1 MAEPITVLTAVTAV
15 ATVLKIVDSLTGQW
29 DRFWKKRS
37 EQEPDRPHSVTTEQP
52 QPDTIVVKR
61 YGTPVETITAADLA
75 KLDVNSHKLIEAL
88 EKSMQRQYDLWTKV
102 YPTRDVS
109 PDPVVNAQVDQ
120 RLEDILG
127 KMCADLGR
135 LFAYLD
141 SIGKYLNDHYS
152 HARYLCSEVE
162 QKVKG

>member
-1 MAEPITVLTAVTAV
+1 MAEPLTALTALTAV
-15 ATVLKIVDSLTGQW
+15 ATMLKIVDSLTGQW
-29 DRFWKKRS
+29 DRFWKKRGK
-37 EQEPDRPHSVTTEQP
+37 QEPEKAYSVTTEQT
-52 QPDTIVVKR
+52 QPDTIVVKKH
-61 YGTPVETITAADLA
+61 GQLVDTITAADLA
-75 KLDVNSHKLIEAL
+75 KLDVNSRKLIEAL
-88 EKSMQRQYDLWTKV
+88 EKSFQRQFDLWTKV

-141 SIGKYLNDHYS
+141 SIGKYLEDHYGEV
-152 HARYLCSEVE
+152 RYLCRDVE
-162 QKVKG
+162 QKIKG